1 MSFNKEYSMKNWR
14 EIAIDL
20 IDQRIVT
27 GYAMAI
33 ALLKYLNQA
42 QVKEFLEINGLV
54 SEEDNDEGDPGLDLE
69 EK

>member
-1 MSFNKEYSMKNWR
+1 MKNWR

>member
-20 IDQRIVT
+20 IDQRTVT